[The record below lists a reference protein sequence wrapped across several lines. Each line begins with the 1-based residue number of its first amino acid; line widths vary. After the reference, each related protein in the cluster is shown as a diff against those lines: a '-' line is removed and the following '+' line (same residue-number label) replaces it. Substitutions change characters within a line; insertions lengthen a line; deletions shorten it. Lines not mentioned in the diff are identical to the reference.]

1 MEEITIEELMREV
14 STRGKHT
21 IQPKIKND
29 LVNRVK
35 SFLDSHPIDE

>member
-1 MEEITIEELMREV
+1 MEEV

-29 LVNRVK
+29 LVNRIK
-35 SFLDSHPIDE
+35 SFLEGHPLN